1 MGGLL
6 MSCTVEQMLSNLE
19 ALYTAVKSPLVT
31 AMVPPV
37 IDKLRVVKAANQIE
51 LNDDF
56 QDYYDSMLTPFNR
69 NVAAQ
74 DVKQINVVRSVAN
87 GYADLSNFNAADV
100 TYNGEKYVSVEV
112 AYQVNKARE
121 VTKENPT
128 DRNKEVLNVL
138 EALKYLGEITP
149 PEDNKVAMVEITN
162 KAALGKIQKI
172 MVSNGALVN
181 ALQKDQY
188 EDVSKGLYDI
198 LESYGKKNHVATISK
213 VAKSLA
219 KYLESTNDNVDRISL
234 LEDIMTEYYTNNEPS
249 ASALWNRRLLLDTGT
264 SDGRVG
270 GFSHNNEML
279 RDHWVMTFPTLLY
292 KARQTLLDRGAKVTS
307 GEMVES
313 IKLARV
319 NYKVAKAIRPTPVFD
334 SLPSYTVGQRTM
346 TYAGIGSRE
355 TPAEVLEEMQKI
367 AEKLESSGYKLQ
379 TGYKK
384 RKGSIV
390 EEEGADKAFSSGV
403 KKPANKELFGPDMVN
418 ETAMRV
424 AYEVHSNLDN
434 MGNYVYNKWVDKLS
448 KNNEKAVAEAKARE
462 FAEGAKALQARNT
475 FQVFGRNLD
484 TPVDFVLFYAE
495 EKEGDLRPK
504 GGTGQAV
511 EMARRKGI
519 PTINMKNSNWR
530 KELDKVLEMT
540 GKPSS
545 VSTADEL
552 EVKDCN

>member
-6 MSCTVEQMLSNLE
+6 MSCTIEQMLSNLE

-31 AMVPPV
+31 AIVPP
-37 IDKLRVVKAANQIE
+37 IMDKLRVVKAANQIE

-56 QDYYDSMLTPFNR
+56 QDYYDNMLTPFNR

-74 DVKQINVVRSVAN
+74 DVKQINVVRSVSN

-112 AYQVNKARE
+112 AYQINKARE
-121 VTKENPT
+121 ITKENPT
-128 DRNKEVLNVL
+128 DHNKEVLKVL
-138 EALKYLGEITP
+138 EALRYLGEIIP

-162 KAALGKIQKI
+162 KDALDKIQKI
-172 MVSNGALVN
+172 MAGNGALVS

-188 EDVSKGLYDI
+188 ENVSKGLYDI
-198 LESYGKKNHVATISK
+198 LESYGKKNHVATIGK
-213 VAKSLA
+213 VAKSVA
-219 KYLESTNDNVDRISL
+219 KYLESTNDSVDRISL

-292 KARQTLLDRGAKVTS
+292 KARQTLLDRGAKATS
-307 GEMVES
+307 GEMAES

-319 NYKVAKAIRPTPVFD
+319 NYKVAKEIRPTPVFD

-346 TYAGIGSRE
+346 TYAGIGSRK

-418 ETAMRV
+418 DTAMRV
-424 AYEVHSNLDN
+424 AYEIHSDLGD
-434 MGNYVYNKWVDKLS
+434 MANYTYKKWVD
-448 KNNEKAVAEAKARE
+448 EVGEAKARE
-462 FAEGAKALQARNT
+462 YAEGTKNLQARNT

-530 KELDKVLEMT
+530 KELDKVLEMA

>member
-6 MSCTVEQMLSNLE
+6 MSCTIEQMLSNLE
-19 ALYTAVKSPLVT
+19 ALYTVVKSPLVT
-31 AMVPPV
+31 AIVPP
-37 IDKLRVVKAANQIE
+37 IMDKLRVVKAANQIE

-56 QDYYDSMLTPFNR
+56 QDYYDNMLTPFNR

-74 DVKQINVVRSVAN
+74 DVKQINVVRSVSN

-100 TYNGEKYVSVEV
+100 TYNGEKYISVEV
-112 AYQVNKARE
+112 AYQINKARE
-121 VTKENPT
+121 ITKENPT
-128 DRNKEVLNVL
+128 DHNKEVLKVL
-138 EALKYLGEITP
+138 EALRYLGEIIP
-149 PEDNKVAMVEITN
+149 PEDNKVAMVEITDE
-162 KAALGKIQKI
+162 KALNRIDKALDSAVLTRVIH
-172 MVSNGALVN
+172 
-181 ALQKDQY
+181 
-188 EDVSKGLYDI
+188 EDVYKALENLLKAKG
-198 LESYGKKNHVATISK
+198 EKRQVATISK
-213 VAKSLA
+213 VAKSVA
-219 KYLESTNDNVDRISL
+219 KYLESTNDNVDRIAM

-292 KARQTLLDRGAKVTS
+292 KARQTLLDRGAKATS
-307 GEMVES
+307 GEMAES

-319 NYKVAKAIRPTPVFD
+319 NYKVAKEIRPTPVFD

-346 TYAGIGSRE
+346 TYAGIGSRK

-418 ETAMRV
+418 DTAMRV
-424 AYEVHSNLDN
+424 AYEIHSDLGD
-434 MGNYVYNKWVDKLS
+434 MANYTYKKWVD
-448 KNNEKAVAEAKARE
+448 EVGEAKARE
-462 FAEGAKALQARNT
+462 YAEGTKNLQARNT

-530 KELDKVLEMT
+530 KELDKVLEMA